1 MYRTILVLLLLCFTA
16 SSAFAE
22 GKIGFVNVP
31 AVIAKCEAGKRA
43 MNELKSK
50 FQSMKEKLD
59 AKKKELDSMKEE
71 LQKQAMMLSQ
81 EAKLDKE
88 TQFKRKVRDFQDMGQ
103 GYQAQLQ
110 QEEQK
115 LSKPIMEKLVQVIQ
129 DYGKRNGYTAILDK
143 QGSGVTYVA
152 PDADL
157 TETIIAEM
165 NKAMP

>member
-1 MYRTILVLLLLCFTA
+1 MYRILIMMTVLCFVA
-16 SSAFAE
+16 SSVFAE

-43 MNELKSK
+43 MNELKGK
-50 FQSMKEKLD
+50 FQGMKKKLD
-59 AKKKELDSMKEE
+59 AKKKELDAMKEE

-103 GYQAQLQ
+103 GYQVQLQ
-110 QEEQK
+110 QAEQK
-115 LSKPIMEKLVQVIQ
+115 LSKPILEKLVQVIQ
-129 DYGKRNGYTAILDK
+129 DYGKRHGYTAILDK

-152 PDADL
+152 PEADL
-157 TETIIAEM
+157 TEAIIAEM

>member
-1 MYRTILVLLLLCFTA
+1 MYRIFIVLGVLCCIA
-16 SSAFAE
+16 SSAWAE
-22 GKIGFVNVP
+22 ARIGFVNIP

-43 MNELKSK
+43 MNELKSQ
-50 FQSMKEKLD
+50 FQGMKDKLD
-59 AKKKELDSMKEE
+59 AKKKELDAMKDE

-81 EAKLDKE
+81 DAKLDKE

-103 GYQAQLQ
+103 TYQAQLQ
-110 QEEQK
+110 QAEQK

-143 QGSGVTYVA
+143 QGSGVTYVDPA
-152 PDADL
+152 ADL

>member
-1 MYRTILVLLLLCFTA
+1 MSRSIIMMIAFCLVA
-16 SSAFAE
+16 SYAFAE
-22 GKIGFVNVP
+22 GKIGFVNTP
-31 AVIAKCEAGKRA
+31 AIIAKCEAGKRA
-43 MNELKSK
+43 MNELKDK
-50 FQSMKEKLD
+50 FQGMKQKLD
-59 AKKKELDSMKEE
+59 AKKKELDAMKEE

-103 GYQAQLQ
+103 SYQTQLQ
-110 QEEQK
+110 QAEQK
-115 LSKPIMEKLVQVIQ
+115 LSKPILEKLVQVIQ

-143 QGSGVTYVA
+143 QGSGVAYVA
-152 PDADL
+152 PGADL